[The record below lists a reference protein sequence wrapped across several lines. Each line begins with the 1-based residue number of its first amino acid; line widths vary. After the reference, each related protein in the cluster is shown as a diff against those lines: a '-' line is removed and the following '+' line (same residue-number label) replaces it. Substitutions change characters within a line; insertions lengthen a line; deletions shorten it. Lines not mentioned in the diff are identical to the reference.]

1 MMKNFKIGILF
12 FVLGVI
18 GILSLLSM
26 PFPIERLPKEAQEI
40 ILKDFTLTQLKWL
53 NLINPTMLLFS
64 SAILGAFLYKKSGFK
79 SIIVSYFFEKE
90 NFPIEKSLKTGTLGG
105 IFLAIWLFII
115 WLFTKDLEFIKII
128 ESKVSSPAWYLR
140 ILYGGIT
147 EEIIVRWGWM
157 TFIVFILQFVIKNNT
172 RLIVGIAILISSV
185 LFGLAHLPIV
195 IAYIGIENLTLTIF
209 TYIVVSNTLAG
220 IILGIVYYKSSIEA
234 AMLSH
239 ILAHVFLI
247 LIELIITFS

>member
-1 MMKNFKIGILF
+1 
-12 FVLGVI
+12 
-18 GILSLLSM
+18 M
-26 PFPIERLPKEAQEI
+26 PFPMEMLPKEAQEI

-64 SAILGAFLYKKSGFK
+64 SAILGAFLYKKLGFK
-79 SIIVSYFFEKE
+79 SIIVSYIFEKQS
-90 NFPIEKSLKTGTLGG
+90 FPIGKSLKVGFLGG
-105 IFLAIWLFII
+105 VFLAGWLLII
-115 WLFTKDLEFIKII
+115 WLFTKDLEFVKII
-128 ESKVSSPAWYLR
+128 ESKVSSPAWYSR

-157 TFIVFILQFVIKNNT
+157 TLIVFVLQSIIKNNAN
-172 RLIVGIAILISSV
+172 LVVAIAILTSSF

-195 IAYIGIENLTLTIF
+195 ITCIGVENLTLTIF
-209 TYIVVSNTLAG
+209 AYIVVSNTLAG

-234 AMLSH
+234 AMFSH

-247 LIELIITFS
+247 LMTLILTSF